1 MGLRNPRGG
10 RGYWDARAR
19 AFPPGCGRRTSG
31 ARLAPGSLGMYSFG
45 EGSGGGGRRGLGGAV
60 CSAGGGWTRE
70 MPPTPGS
77 PSFRKHEVQLLQRS
91 CGVWALERRGASQRG
106 PRPLPRL
113 RGAPHPRELTA
124 RAEPSRCTALPG
136 SARCLR
142 GPVPAPALCC
152 HWRVPAAL
160 AGRFA
165 GLRLLHPDAARR
177 PRRG

>member
-10 RGYWDARAR
+10 PGYWDARAR
-19 AFPPGCGRRTSG
+19 AFPPGCGGRTRG
-31 ARLAPGSLGMYSFG
+31 ARLAPGSLGMYSLG
-45 EGSGGGGRRGLGGAV
+45 EGSGGGGRRGLGGAALR
-60 CSAGGGWTRE
+60 CGRGLDAGEATHPRIPLLPQTRGAASPAKPRSLGAGEAGGVPEGI
-70 MPPTPGS
+70 P
-77 PSFRKHEVQLLQRS
+77 
-91 CGVWALERRGASQRG
+91 
-106 PRPLPRL
+106 PLPRQ

-152 HWRVPAAL
+152 HWRVPAAP